1 MWEANEVASRMSTNS
16 STRSVTNAP
25 TDISRSVGLHD
36 VVGVLADGDGIMSDE
51 DDDLTVEEWLHREM
65 KKMLQ
70 ELVFL
75 EISYETHQIF
85 WGVPCGPTLSM
96 VEPPQPCGSLG
107 IQHNEPPYTAEQE
120 AAMWNRVSN
129 NLVFMDT
136 DKNKNGEHS

>member
-1 MWEANEVASRMSTNS
+1 
-16 STRSVTNAP
+16 
-25 TDISRSVGLHD
+25 
-36 VVGVLADGDGIMSDE
+36 MSDE